1 MSDAALRESWPVS
14 VNAKA
19 ARLVE
24 RLKADAV
31 ELKIAVEYGSLG
43 ETLIDAGKRCPGGIA
58 AGLRLAEIC
67 MGGLGTIEMIP
78 SAATPR
84 WPWTLSVRTSHPVT
98 ACLASQY
105 AGWRLK
111 HGEGKDA
118 FLALASGP
126 ARALARKEPLFEVL
140 KYRDAA
146 TTATLVLESGRPP
159 PQPIVRKVADDCHVA
174 PESVT
179 FIYAPTQSLAGSVQ
193 IAARVLEVALHK
205 AHELKFPLY
214 RIVDGLGAAP
224 LAPPHPDL
232 VTAMGRT
239 NDAIIYAGRVH
250 LFVTGSADDARALA
264 EQLPSERSRDYGR
277 PFVEIL
283 KRAGGNFYAI
293 DPMLFSPAEVIVTAL
308 ESGESFHTGRV
319 DLSLLDASFA

>member
-1 MSDAALRESWPVS
+1 MSEVALHEAWPVS
-14 VNAKA
+14 VNAA
-19 ARLVE
+19 VARLVE
-24 RLKADAV
+24 RLRVDAA
-31 ELKIAVEYGSLG
+31 ELKVGVARGSLG
-43 ETLIDAGKRCPGGIA
+43 ETLIDAGEKSSGSIA

-67 MGGLGTIEMIP
+67 LGGLGTVGLSA

-84 WPWTLSVRTSHPVT
+84 WPWTLTVQSSHPVT

-111 HGEGKDA
+111 HGEGKGS

-126 ARALARKEPLFEVL
+126 GRALARKEALFERL
-140 KYRDAA
+140 AYRDVA
-146 TTATLVLESGRPP
+146 TTATFVLESARPP
-159 PQPIVRKVADDCHVA
+159 PPLIVRKVADDCGVE
-174 PESVT
+174 PDRLT

-193 IAARVLEVALHK
+193 ITARSLEVALHK
-205 AHELKFPLY
+205 AHELKFPLD
-214 RIVDGLGAAP
+214 RIVEGLGAAP

-232 VTAMGRT
+232 LTAMGRT

-250 LFVTGSADDARALA
+250 LFVTGAAADARGLA

-277 PFVEIL
+277 PFVEIF
-283 KRAGGNFYAI
+283 KRAKGDFYAI

-308 ESGESFHTGRV
+308 DSGESFHTGRV
-319 DLSLLDASFA
+319 DLSLLDVSFA